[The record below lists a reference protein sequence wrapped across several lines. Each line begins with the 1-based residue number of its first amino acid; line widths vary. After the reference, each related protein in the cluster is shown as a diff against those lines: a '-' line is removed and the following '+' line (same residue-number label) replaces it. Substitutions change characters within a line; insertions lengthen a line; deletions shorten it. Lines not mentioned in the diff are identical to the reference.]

1 MSRGSKTKTKK
12 LFANEAHSVEF
23 LIIWQLKQHKTYVKD
38 ELTLDLNEDKINYF
52 ILPHLARG

>member
-1 MSRGSKTKTKK
+1 MGYDIAMQEYVRGSKTKTKK

-38 ELTLDLNEDKINYF
+38 
-52 ILPHLARG
+52 